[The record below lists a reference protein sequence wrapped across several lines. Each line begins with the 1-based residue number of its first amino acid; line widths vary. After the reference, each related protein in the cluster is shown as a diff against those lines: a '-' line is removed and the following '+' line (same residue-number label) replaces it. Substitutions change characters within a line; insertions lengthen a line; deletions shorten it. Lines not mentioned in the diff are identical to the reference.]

1 MELETARSGEIRSP
15 EWWTTVARG
24 GEVSDG
30 DGQRESDE
38 REVGERETGGEEK
51 KRGEVDDQWMG

>member
-1 MELETARSGEIRSP
+1 M
-15 EWWTTVARG
+15 ARG
-24 GEVSDG
+24 GEFSDG